1 MQIKGECFIDNN
13 FFLLAFCAVQFIR
26 KCCCCGRQHFPVTK
40 RTDTAVKMS
49 RSIDRFQKKK
59 KKRNAQRIRPISR
72 KFNGMPDVTIFTC
85 NFITCRILKQ
95 SINLFALQ
103 ILPQFI
109 FNSRDPIVMG
119 VMIENGIVK
128 EGTPI
133 CVPSKEVNNRFYYFA
148 TTNLFCVLL
157 FGRHAFPDGNWAK
170 GKDMIPNLTFC

>member
-1 MQIKGECFIDNN
+1 
-13 FFLLAFCAVQFIR
+13 
-26 KCCCCGRQHFPVTK
+26 
-40 RTDTAVKMS
+40 
-49 RSIDRFQKKK
+49 
-59 KKRNAQRIRPISR
+59 
-72 KFNGMPDVTIFTC
+72 MPDVTIFTC

-157 FGRHAFPDGNWAK
+157 FGRHAFLDGNWAK